1 MSKFFW
7 PHFKLS
13 GKKEAGRTNWWLD
26 LITIVSKIRPKE
38 GNAVLPEWKCIFEK
52 AKKKIKEI
60 FFCFWC
66 HCVWWS
72 CIDLSPISDQFGFIC
87 NKFDSI
93 KKDFQ
98 RRMKLQRWEEA
109 GFLHFYGDTEVGLHK
124 CKETCLRFR
133 ICMGIDVYSG
143 VHSRTLSRGS
153 RTMLQ
158 TLHLAAMLQ
167 LKVDNLLRI
176 HGCIIFAIN
185 FLVCICIFVCARV
198 CLCVL
203 CLCMCVWEC
212 ACLMQH
218 TWEVSHKAGLS
229 SQEHVPHAAS
239 TKQSF

>member
-1 MSKFFW
+1 MGDVEITFLCSSNARFNLYSFSDSMKITFFW

-13 GKKEAGRTNWWLD
+13 GKKEACRTNWWLD

-52 AKKKIKEI
+52 AKNREKIKEI
-60 FFCFWC
+60 FFVFDATVSDGELYRVVPNFW
-66 HCVWWS
+66 
-72 CIDLSPISDQFGFIC
+72 PIWVHLQQIWFDQ
-87 NKFDSI
+87 
-93 KKDFQ
+93 KDFQ

-133 ICMGIDVYSG
+133 ICMGIDVYLG

-167 LKVDNLLRI
+167 LKVDNYW
-176 HGCIIFAIN
+176 GS
-185 FLVCICIFVCARV
+185 
-198 CLCVL
+198 
-203 CLCMCVWEC
+203 MD
-212 ACLMQH
+212 
-218 TWEVSHKAGLS
+218 VSSL
-229 SQEHVPHAAS
+229 P
-239 TKQSF
+239 

>member
-1 MSKFFW
+1 MPSCQNENVYLRKQKTEK
-7 PHFKLS
+7 KL
-13 GKKEAGRTNWWLD
+13 KKYFLFLMPLCLME
-26 LITIVSKIRPKE
+26 
-38 GNAVLPEWKCIFEK
+38 
-52 AKKKIKEI
+52 
-60 FFCFWC
+60 
-66 HCVWWS
+66 S
-72 CIDLSPISDQFGFIC
+72 CIELSPISDQFGFIC

-203 CLCMCVWEC
+203 CLCMCVGV
-212 ACLMQH
+212 CLFD
-218 TWEVSHKAGLS
+218 
-229 SQEHVPHAAS
+229 AAHMRS
-239 TKQSF
+239 LTQSWPF

>member
-1 MSKFFW
+1 M
-7 PHFKLS
+7 PLCLM
-13 GKKEAGRTNWWLD
+13 E
-26 LITIVSKIRPKE
+26 
-38 GNAVLPEWKCIFEK
+38 
-52 AKKKIKEI
+52 
-60 FFCFWC
+60 
-66 HCVWWS
+66 S
-72 CIDLSPISDQFGFIC
+72 CIELSPISDQFGFIC

-167 LKVDNLLRI
+167 LKVDNL
-176 HGCIIFAIN
+176 HWGSMDVSSSPYT
-185 FLVCICIFVCARV
+185 FLFVYAYLCVRVYVCVCCVCVCVCGSVLVWCSTHEKSHTKLAFLAKSMFLMPPALSKAFKEEKIQTHLEKYRVFSPLGTVAHKV
-198 CLCVL
+198 CL
-203 CLCMCVWEC
+203 WDGFD
-212 ACLMQH
+212 
-218 TWEVSHKAGLS
+218 SIK
-229 SQEHVPHAAS
+229 
-239 TKQSF
+239 FN